1 MPSPSHHFDA
11 AASAVPI
18 AATARP
24 ALLRSALL
32 RPALAVVALFVLMLA
47 LAPSTADAARA
58 RISGHLPN
66 CHVASAA
73 ASFAP
78 RSAPTIRL
86 ARAAVCLIN
95 ARRARRGLPRLR
107 INRRLSRAAKW
118 HTHDMVRR
126 HYFGHVS
133 HRGRDV
139 VDRLRGARY
148 LGGRFSW
155 AVGENLAWGS
165 GSRGTPRRIVRALMS
180 SPGHRRNML
189 DRRYREI
196 GIGVIAR
203 SPVRTDLPAAT
214 YTTTFGV
221 RR

>member
-1 MPSPSHHFDA
+1 MAFRNLI
-11 AASAVPI
+11 AS
-18 AATARP
+18 
-24 ALLRSALL
+24 
-32 RPALAVVALFVLMLA
+32 VALCLTLLVPA
-47 LAPSTADAARA
+47 TADAAKA

-66 CHVASAA
+66 CHVAVAA

-78 RSAPTIRL
+78 RTAPTIRL

-95 ARRARRGLPRLR
+95 NRRIRRGLPRLR
-107 INRRLSRAAKW
+107 INNRLSKAAMW

-126 HYFGHVS
+126 SYFGHVS
-133 HRGRDV
+133 KRGRDV
-139 VDRLRGARY
+139 VDRLYGARY

-165 GSRGTPRRIVRALMS
+165 GNLGTPRKIVRAWMN

-189 DRRYREI
+189 DSRFREI
-196 GIGVIAR
+196 GIGVIANG
-203 SPVRTDLPAAT
+203 PVRTDLPAAT

>member
-1 MPSPSHHFDA
+1 MAPIKT
-11 AASAVPI
+11 SAK
-18 AATARP
+18 
-24 ALLRSALL
+24 LLPLL
-32 RPALAVVALFVLMLA
+32 LVVLA
-47 LAPSTADAARA
+47 LAPAGADAASA

-66 CHVASAA
+66 CQIAVAA

-78 RSAPTIRL
+78 RTAPTIRL

-95 ARRARRGLPRLR
+95 NRRVARGLPRLR
-107 INRRLSRAAKW
+107 INHRLSRAAKW

-126 HYFGHVS
+126 SYFGHVS
-133 HRGRDV
+133 QRGRDV
-139 VDRLRGARY
+139 VDRLYGAHY

-165 GSRGTPRRIVRALMS
+165 GSLGTPRKIVQAWMKS
-180 SPGHRRNML
+180 AGHRRNML
-189 DRRYREI
+189 DRRFREI
-196 GIGVIAR
+196 GIGVIANG
-203 SPVRTDLPAAT
+203 PVRTDLPAAT

>member
-1 MPSPSHHFDA
+1 M
-11 AASAVPI
+11 
-18 AATARP
+18 ATPNRLAP
-24 ALLRSALL
+24 LL
-32 RPALAVVALFVLMLA
+32 RPLLVTVMLCALLLA
-47 LAPSTADAARA
+47 LAPPGAEAAKA

-66 CHVASAA
+66 CHVAVAA
-73 ASFAP
+73 ASSAP
-78 RSAPTIRL
+78 RTMPTIRL

-95 ARRARRGLPRLR
+95 NRRTRRGLPRLR
-107 INRRLSRAAKW
+107 INNRLSKAAKW

-126 HYFGHVS
+126 SYFGHVS
-133 HRGRDV
+133 RRGRDV
-139 VDRLRGARY
+139 VDRLYGARY

-165 GSRGTPRRIVRALMS
+165 GNRGTPRQIVQAWMN

-189 DRRYREI
+189 DSRFREI
-196 GIGVIAR
+196 GIGVIANG
-203 SPVRTDLPAAT
+203 PVRTDLPAAT

>member
-1 MPSPSHHFDA
+1 M
-11 AASAVPI
+11 SAIP
-18 AATARP
+18 AHSTRP
-24 ALLRSALL
+24 AALATSSAGRPVALRLL
-32 RPALAVVALFVLMLA
+32 RPALAAFALCALLLA
-47 LAPSTADAARA
+47 LAAPGADAVKAK
-58 RISGHLPN
+58 ISGHLPN
-66 CHVASAA
+66 CNVAATA
-73 ASFAP
+73 ASSAP
-78 RSAPTIRL
+78 RSAPPVRL

-95 ARRARRGLPRLR
+95 ARRATRGLPRLR
-107 INRRLSRAAKW
+107 INRRLGKAAMW

-139 VDRLRGARY
+139 VDRLRGSRY

-155 AVGENLAWGS
+155 TVGENLAWGS
-165 GSRGTPRRIVRALMS
+165 GSRGTPRQIVRAWMN

-189 DRRYREI
+189 DRRFREI
-196 GIGVIAR
+196 GIGVIAA

>member
-1 MPSPSHHFDA
+1 MPSTTHRHSL
-11 AASAVPI
+11 V
-18 AATARP
+18 
-24 ALLRSALL
+24 LLL
-32 RPALAVVALFVLMLA
+32 RPLLAAIVLCALLLA
-47 LAPSTADAARA
+47 LAPPGANAAQA

-66 CHVASAA
+66 CHIAVAA
-73 ASFAP
+73 ASTAP
-78 RSAPTIRL
+78 GAAPSIRL

-95 ARRARRGLPRLR
+95 NRRTRRGMHRLR
-107 INRRLSRAAKW
+107 INHRLTRAAMW

-126 HYFGHVS
+126 SYFGHVS
-133 HRGRDV
+133 KRGRDV
-139 VDRLRGARY
+139 VDRLYGAHY

-165 GSRGTPRRIVRALMS
+165 GNLGTPRQIVHAWMK

-196 GIGVIAR
+196 GIGVISR
-203 SPVRTDLPAAT
+203 GPVRTDLPAAT

>member
-1 MPSPSHHFDA
+1 MA
-11 AASAVPI
+11 IATRLRLVLSAGMLC
-18 AATARP
+18 
-24 ALLRSALL
+24 ALL
-32 RPALAVVALFVLMLA
+32 LA
-47 LAPSTADAARA
+47 LAPPGADAARA
-58 RISGHLPN
+58 KISGHLPN
-66 CHVASAA
+66 CHIAVAA

-95 ARRARRGLPRLR
+95 NRRVARGLPRLR
-107 INRRLSRAAKW
+107 INNRLSRAAKW
-118 HTHDMVRR
+118 HTHDMVHRS
-126 HYFGHVS
+126 YFGHVS
-133 HRGRDV
+133 RRGRDV
-139 VDRLRGARY
+139 VDRLYGAHY

-165 GSRGTPRRIVRALMS
+165 GSLGTPRKIVQAWMK

-189 DRRYREI
+189 DRRFREI
-196 GIGVIAR
+196 GIGVIANG
-203 SPVRTDLPAAT
+203 PVRTDLPAAT